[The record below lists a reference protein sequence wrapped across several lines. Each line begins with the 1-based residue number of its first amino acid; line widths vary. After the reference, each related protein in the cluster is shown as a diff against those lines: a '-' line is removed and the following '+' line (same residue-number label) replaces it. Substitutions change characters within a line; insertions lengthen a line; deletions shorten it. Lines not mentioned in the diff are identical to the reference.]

1 MAQCG
6 NPDAVRFFV
15 EVIQQNTH
23 GSSNQAEQQR
33 SCHRSTPIG
42 GAVFIAC
49 QKHIGKRFEDGL
61 EFTPAM
67 RVGCLMYIAFLY
79 ENREAVS
86 PVEHSELPMA
96 ISALWSVYRD
106 VGVY

>member
-1 MAQCG
+1 MSESRITLNEVMAHLRLDDDFYGEVELLQIYT
-6 NPDAVRFFV
+6 DAAL
-15 EVIQQNTH
+15 E
-23 GSSNQAEQQR
+23 
-33 SCHRSTPIG
+33 
-42 GAVFIAC
+42 AC

-61 EFTPAM
+61 EFTPAI
-67 RVGCLMYIAFLY
+67 RLCCLMYIAFLY

>member
-1 MAQCG
+1 
-6 NPDAVRFFV
+6 
-15 EVIQQNTH
+15 
-23 GSSNQAEQQR
+23 
-33 SCHRSTPIG
+33 
-42 GAVFIAC
+42 
-49 QKHIGKRFEDGL
+49 KRFEDGL

-86 PVEHSELPMA
+86 PVEQSELPMA

>member
-1 MAQCG
+1 MITT
-6 NPDAVRFFV
+6 PS
-15 EVIQQNTH
+15 VISYHNWFE
-23 GSSNQAEQQR
+23 NIPKR
-33 SCHRSTPIG
+33 
-42 GAVFIAC
+42 
-49 QKHIGKRFEDGL
+49 HIGKRFEDGL

-86 PVEHSELPMA
+86 PVEQSELPMA